1 MHVLLQNL
9 IHRYPLL
16 EECVEDIQ
24 RATTL
29 LEHSF
34 LAEGKLLVCGN
45 GGSAADSE
53 HIVTE
58 LMKSFRRPRP
68 ISPSRKNALIEAFS
82 EDGLYLSTS
91 LEEALPAIS
100 LVSNPALLTAT
111 GNDISADILFAQQVY
126 GYGKAGDSILGIST
140 SGTSRNVCYALQ
152 VGRVL
157 GLHTIGLT
165 GIHGG
170 RFPDLCDVT
179 IRVPAHTTAEIQE
192 LHLPV
197 YHTICSLLEEFFFH
211 PHNQSW
217 QQAETLVE
225 IIPESHDRMSTANFE
240 TP

>member
-9 IHRYPLL
+9 VRRYPML
-16 EECVEDIQ
+16 EDCVEDIQ

-29 LEHSF
+29 FEHSF
-34 LAEGKLLVCGN
+34 LAGGKLLICGN

-58 LMKSFRRPRP
+58 LMKSFRHPRP
-68 ISPSRKNALIEAFS
+68 ISSSRKKALRDTFPEN
-82 EDGLYLSTS
+82 GQYLADT

-100 LVSNPALLTAT
+100 LVSNQALLTAT
-111 GNDISADILFAQQVY
+111 SNDITADMIFAQQVY
-126 GYGKAGDSILGIST
+126 GYGKPGDTLLGIST
-140 SGTSRNVCYALQ
+140 SGSSRNVCHALQ

-165 GIHGG
+165 GSDGG
-170 RFPDLCDVT
+170 KLPQLCDVT

-197 YHTICSLLEEFFFH
+197 YHVICALLEEFFFC
-211 PHNQSW
+211 
-217 QQAETLVE
+217 QQQHVWH
-225 IIPESHDRMSTANFE
+225 HDRTNFE
-240 TP
+240 GTIEGYEEARNAL